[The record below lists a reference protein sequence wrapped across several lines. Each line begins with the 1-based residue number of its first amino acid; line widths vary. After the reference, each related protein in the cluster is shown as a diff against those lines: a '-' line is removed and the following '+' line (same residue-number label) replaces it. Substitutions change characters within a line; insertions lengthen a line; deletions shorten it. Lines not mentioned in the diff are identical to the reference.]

1 MTPAQKIDLVIPVY
15 NEEANLPVLF
25 ERLRTDLALLSCGW
39 RVILIDDG
47 SRDRSWALIAEAAR
61 QDPRFYGVRL
71 GRNYGQHAAIFAGF
85 SRCDADAV
93 VTLDADLQN
102 PPAEIPRL
110 VAKFNEGYDVVG
122 GWRQKREDSSL
133 RRTASFWMNRIVSR
147 ATGVQLRDYGCM
159 LRLYNMDVVRLMRE
173 CGETSSFIPA
183 LAHCFTDRMV
193 EIPVQHAERNEGRSR
208 YSLLKLVELLLDL
221 LTGFSMLPL
230 RILSGIGLILALC
243 GIAFG
248 MLLLILRLFFGSEWA
263 VGGVFTLFAILFFF
277 IGGQFVAFGT
287 LGEYIGRI
295 YDEVR
300 TATAVRGTR
309 GNRASTGAEGSAHC
323 MKAVLLAY
331 HEIGCVGLEFLK
343 QAGAEISGCFYAR
356 RRPGRECLVR
366 FGRTARERLWVTRLC
381 AGPNQRPRMGRSH
394 PGL

>member
-1 MTPAQKIDLVIPVY
+1 MTPDQKIDLVIPVY
-15 NEEANLPVLF
+15 NEDANLPILF
-25 ERLRTDLALLSCGW
+25 ERLQTDLATMPCGW
-39 RVILIDDG
+39 RAILVDDG

-61 QDPRFYGVRL
+61 QDPRFHGVRL

-102 PPAEIPRL
+102 PPAEIPKL
-110 VAKFNEGYDVVG
+110 VTKFNEGYDVVG
-122 GWRQKREDSSL
+122 GWRQKREDNFL
-133 RRTASFWMNRIVSR
+133 RRNASLWMNRIVSR

-159 LRLYNMDVVRLMRE
+159 LRLYSMDVVRLMRE

-193 EIPVQHAERNEGRSR
+193 EIPVEHAERNEGRSR

-248 MLLLILRLFFGSEWA
+248 MLLLILRLLFGPEWA

-300 TATAVRGTR
+300 
-309 GNRASTGAEGSAHC
+309 
-323 MKAVLLAY
+323 
-331 HEIGCVGLEFLK
+331 
-343 QAGAEISGCFYAR
+343 
-356 RRPGRECLVR
+356 RRPQFVVREETGHQPEQKVL
-366 FGRTARERLWVTRLC
+366 RTA
-381 AGPNQRPRMGRSH
+381 
-394 PGL
+394 